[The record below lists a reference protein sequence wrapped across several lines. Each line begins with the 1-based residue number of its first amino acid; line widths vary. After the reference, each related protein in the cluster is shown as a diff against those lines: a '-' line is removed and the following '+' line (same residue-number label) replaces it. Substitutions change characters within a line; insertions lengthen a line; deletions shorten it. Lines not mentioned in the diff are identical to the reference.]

1 MPYDG
6 DMQLINLTEVVTKL
20 LRQGHSITEIEQ
32 AFAAELELIQKTK
45 PLLLAQKESDRAP

>member
-1 MPYDG
+1 M
-6 DMQLINLTEVVTKL
+6 INLTEVVTTL
-20 LRQGHSITEIEQ
+20 LRKGHSITEIEK

>member
-1 MPYDG
+1 
-6 DMQLINLTEVVTKL
+6 MQLINLTEVVTKL
-20 LRQGHSITEIEQ
+20 LRQGYSITEIEQ